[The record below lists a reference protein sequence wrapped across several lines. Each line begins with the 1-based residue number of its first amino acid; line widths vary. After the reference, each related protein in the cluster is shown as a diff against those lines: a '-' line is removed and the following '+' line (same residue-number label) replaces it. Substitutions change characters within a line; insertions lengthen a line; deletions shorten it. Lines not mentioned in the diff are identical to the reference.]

1 MVADQDLALYSDT
14 NRTFQI
20 DDRTLISQLYCFLL
34 EGKKTAY
41 SGFFRGSGPNTCAV
55 FFRGSDPNACPVFFE
70 GRFRI
75 TSTGSCKGG
84 VRAVFISLAI

>member
-55 FFRGSDPNACPVFFE
+55 FFE
-70 GRFRI
+70 GRIRMRVRFFSRA
-75 TSTGSCKGG
+75 GSGSPVLDH
-84 VRAVFISLAI
+84 VRAA